1 MSSHD
6 DDVGGGP
13 CHIDRSPSGLV
24 FRRSFAPM
32 GRSGFSD
39 FVLPISTFPPRGATH
54 VVPRGYSF
62 GCPPGR
68 CPGLVKH
75 YRGRCGRDA
84 IRIEHQGR
92 TRGFRFSFSFYRRG
106 NASAITHHCQD
117 HIILHGSTA
126 TVQASY
132 QNLPSHTVSPR
143 RSLRDLNAVAYSAW
157 LGVSSIRSQLSA
169 LEAWGVDDDGGT
181 DAPNYLRVTPR
192 REHSAPTLCVD
203 AILLSTCQL
212 WGHWSDLLRRKLGDT
227 EREPQIF

>member
-1 MSSHD
+1 MSLLD

-24 FRRSFAPM
+24 SRRPFAPT
-32 GRSGFSD
+32 GRSIRFSD

-54 VVPRGYSF
+54 VVPRYSF

-68 CPGLVKH
+68 CPGLVQH

-117 HIILHGSTA
+117 HTILHESTA

-132 QNLPSHTVSPR
+132 QHLPSHTVSPR
-143 RSLRDLNAVAYSAW
+143 RSLRDLDTVANSAAW
-157 LGVSSIRSQLSA
+157 LGVSTIRLQLFALLKHGGSTTMGGPTHLLTYELRNAGNSQRQLSA
-169 LEAWGVDDDGGT
+169 LT
-181 DAPNYLRVTPR
+181 SSFSSQNCSTLR
-192 REHSAPTLCVD
+192 
-203 AILLSTCQL
+203 
-212 WGHWSDLLRRKLGDT
+212 
-227 EREPQIF
+227 